1 MTNETASDMPDIK
14 FIAFNPR
21 RFSRGAVACRVEV
34 DGEWFWMSRTDIE
47 KNIELFGPHP
57 ELLKA
62 RDAYKYRREQ
72 P

>member
-1 MTNETASDMPDIK
+1 MTSETAGDMPDFK

-21 RFSRGAVACRVEV
+21 RFSRGAEACRVEV
-34 DGEWFWMSRTDIE
+34 DGEWLWMSRHDIAM
-47 KNIELFGPHP
+47 NIETFGEHP

-62 RDAYKYRREQ
+62 RDAYKYRKAI